1 MVMKPIVYLFLMFFS
16 GLAQA
21 RFGVGAQLGFPTG
34 VTAKNWVKS
43 AEAIDATLAWDLGP
57 GNNFLLQSS
66 YLWHKKDYL
75 FFQDKEPL
83 DLYFG
88 LGGRMKF
95 ADEIHLGVRAP
106 VAWRTTRR
114 KNRSSSSARSLRSS
128 TCCPTPTGSCSWPSA
143 CASTSTSLLG

>member
-1 MVMKPIVYLFLMFFS
+1 MVMKPIVYLCLMFFS

-106 VAWRTTRR
+106 VGLAHYS
-114 KNRSSSSARSLRSS
+114 KEEQVELFGEVA
-128 TCCPTPTGSCSWPSA
+128 PVFD
-143 CASTSTSLLG
+143 LLPDTDWELQLAFGVRIYFN